1 VAVRPGESGSAGT
14 PGGTGVAGVDGV
26 AKGGRLPE
34 RRLILIRHGQTE
46 FNLRGR
52 MQGQLD
58 TPLTDAGR
66 AEAEAAAAEL
76 GTWPIGTVV
85 SSDLQRARD
94 TAALLAEAL
103 GVEYTTDPRLRE
115 TDLGDWSGK
124 AHEDVDSVF
133 PGQRSHWRLNP
144 TWAPPNGE
152 TRLEVSDRS
161 AALVDEL
168 MAGDAW
174 AGGAVMLVAHGGTI
188 SALTS
193 RLLGI
198 PTEHYPMFG
207 GLGNARWS
215 QLVAR
220 PTADGAG
227 VSADTDAAVWRAPR
241 WFLEGWN
248 VGVAAPAPVAVAN
261 ADEGEVTG
269 R

>member
-1 VAVRPGESGSAGT
+1 
-14 PGGTGVAGVDGV
+14 
-26 AKGGRLPE
+26 
-34 RRLILIRHGQTE
+34 
-46 FNLRGR
+46 

-58 TPLTDAGR
+58 TPLTEAGR
-66 AEAEAAAAEL
+66 AEAEAAAEEL
-76 GTWPIGTVV
+76 GSWPVGTVV
-85 SSDLQRARD
+85 SSDLQRAQD
-94 TAALLAEAL
+94 TATLIADAL
-103 GVEYTTDPRLRE
+103 GLEYTTDTRLRE

-152 TRLEVSDRS
+152 TRLDVSDR
-161 AALVDEL
+161 AVQVVDEL
-168 MAGDAW
+168 MASDAW
-174 AGGAVMLVAHGGTI
+174 DAGTVMLVAHGGTI
-188 SALTS
+188 AALTS

-220 PTADGAG
+220 PTSVPEDGTERW
-227 VSADTDAAVWRAPR
+227 SEPR

-248 VGVAAPAPVAVAN
+248 VGVAAPTPVAVVN

-269 R
+269 A

>member
-1 VAVRPGESGSAGT
+1 MTPAVSGRT
-14 PGGTGVAGVDGV
+14 GGR
-26 AKGGRLPE
+26 RLPE

-46 FNLRGR
+46 FNLVGR

-76 GTWPIGTVV
+76 GSWPIGTVV
-85 SSDLQRARD
+85 SSDLERARD
-94 TAALLAEAL
+94 TAALVADAL
-103 GVEYTTDPRLRE
+103 GLAYTTDERLRE
-115 TDLGDWSGK
+115 TDLGDWSGE
-124 AHEDVDSVF
+124 AHTDVDAVF

-144 TWAPPNGE
+144 SWAPPNGE

-161 AALVDEL
+161 EEVVAEL
-168 MAGDAW
+168 MAGNAWDA
-174 AGGAVMLVAHGGTI
+174 GTVMLVAHGGTI
-188 SALTS
+188 AALTS

-198 PTEHYPMFG
+198 PTEQYSMFG

-220 PTADGAG
+220 PTADVTEVDGP
-227 VSADTDAAVWRAPR
+227 DLWRDAR

-248 VGVAAPAPVAVAN
+248 VGVAAPMPVAVVN
-261 ADEGEVTG
+261 ADEGEVSG

>member
-1 VAVRPGESGSAGT
+1 MTVRPGEPGSSGPSEGR
-14 PGGTGVAGVDGV
+14 
-26 AKGGRLPE
+26 RLPE

-46 FNLRGR
+46 FNLVGR

-58 TPLTDAGR
+58 TPLTEAGR

-85 SSDLQRARD
+85 SSDLQRAQD
-94 TAALLAEAL
+94 TAALLADAL
-103 GVEYTTDPRLRE
+103 NLEYTTDSRLRE

-124 AHEDVDSVF
+124 AHEDVDAVF

-152 TRLEVSDRS
+152 TRVEVSDR
-161 AALVDEL
+161 AVGLVDEL
-168 MAGDAW
+168 MDTDAW
-174 AGGAVMLVAHGGTI
+174 NAGAVMLVAHGGTI
-188 SALTS
+188 AALTS

-220 PTADGAG
+220 PTGDVAGAG
-227 VSADTDAAVWRAPR
+227 PAAGSDLWREPR

-248 VGVAAPAPVAVAN
+248 VGVAAPTPVAVVN

>member
-1 VAVRPGESGSAGT
+1 MAVRPGESGRSGT
-14 PGGTGVAGVDGV
+14 TVPSGGR
-26 AKGGRLPE
+26 RLPE

-46 FNLRGR
+46 FNLVGR

-58 TPLTDAGR
+58 TPLTEAGR
-66 AEAEAAAAEL
+66 AEAQAAAAEL

-94 TAALLAEAL
+94 TAALLAEAV
-103 GVEYTTDPRLRE
+103 GVEFTTDPRLRE

-124 AHEDVDSVF
+124 AHEDVDAVF
-133 PGQRSHWRLNP
+133 PGQRSHWRLDP

-152 TRLEVSDRS
+152 TRVEVSDRS
-161 AALVDEL
+161 AELVDEL

-174 AGGAVMLVAHGGTI
+174 DAGAVMLVAHGGTI
-188 SALTS
+188 AALTS

-207 GLGNARWS
+207 SLGNTRWS

-220 PTADGAG
+220 PAGGDSGAG
-227 VSADTDAAVWRAPR
+227 QWRTPR

-248 VGVAAPAPVAVAN
+248 VGVTAPAPVTVAN
-261 ADEGEVTG
+261 ADEGEATG

>member
-1 VAVRPGESGSAGT
+1 MTVRPGEPGTSGPS
-14 PGGTGVAGVDGV
+14 GGR
-26 AKGGRLPE
+26 RLPE

-46 FNLRGR
+46 FNLVGR

-58 TPLTDAGR
+58 TPLTEAGR

-85 SSDLQRARD
+85 SSDLQRAQD
-94 TAALLAEAL
+94 TAALLADAL
-103 GVEYTTDPRLRE
+103 GLDYSTDSRLRE

-124 AHEDVDSVF
+124 AHEDVDAVF

-161 AALVDEL
+161 AELVDEL
-168 MAGDAW
+168 MATGVWDA
-174 AGGAVMLVAHGGTI
+174 GTVMLVAHGGTI
-188 SALTS
+188 AALTS

-207 GLGNARWS
+207 GVGNARWS

-220 PTADGAG
+220 PTGDVTAADGDLW
-227 VSADTDAAVWRAPR
+227 SRSR

-248 VGVAAPAPVAVAN
+248 VGVAAPAPVAVVN
-261 ADEGEVTG
+261 ADEGEVT
-269 R
+269 RR

>member
-1 VAVRPGESGSAGT
+1 MRPGESGSSG
-14 PGGTGVAGVDGV
+14 PSGGR
-26 AKGGRLPE
+26 RLPE

-46 FNLRGR
+46 FNLVGR

-58 TPLTDAGR
+58 TPLTEAGR

-85 SSDLQRARD
+85 SSDLQRAQD

-103 GVEYTTDPRLRE
+103 NLEYTTDSRLRE

-124 AHEDVDSVF
+124 AHEDVDAVF

-152 TRLEVSDRS
+152 TRLEVSDR
-161 AALVDEL
+161 AVGLVEEL
-168 MAGDAW
+168 MATDTWDA
-174 AGGAVMLVAHGGTI
+174 GTVMLVAHGGTI
-188 SALTS
+188 AALTS

-220 PTADGAG
+220 PTGD
-227 VSADTDAAVWRAPR
+227 VTDPGSGGTVWRAPR

-248 VGVAAPAPVAVAN
+248 VGVAAPMPVAVVN

>member
-1 VAVRPGESGSAGT
+1 
-14 PGGTGVAGVDGV
+14 
-26 AKGGRLPE
+26 
-34 RRLILIRHGQTE
+34 
-46 FNLRGR
+46 

-76 GTWPIGTVV
+76 SSWPIGTVI
-85 SSDLQRARD
+85 SSDLERARD
-94 TAALLAEAL
+94 TAALLSEAL
-103 GVEYTTDPRLRE
+103 GLEFTTDARLRE
-115 TDLGDWSGK
+115 TDLGDWSGE
-124 AHEDVDSVF
+124 AHAEVDAVF

-161 AALVDEL
+161 AEVVDAL
-168 MAGDAW
+168 MASDAW
-174 AGGAVMLVAHGGTI
+174 DSGSVMLVAHGGTI
-188 SALTS
+188 AALTS

-207 GLGNARWS
+207 GLGNTRWS

-220 PTADGAG
+220 PTADVATPEGPEL
-227 VSADTDAAVWRAPR
+227 WHEPR

-248 VGVAAPAPVAVAN
+248 VGVAAPMPVAVVN
-261 ADEGEVTG
+261 ADEGEVSG